1 MTFFGLKMQY
11 FEEIDKKIKEL
22 NFQQHV
28 WVPTVKNNQTY
39 QYNTVQ
45 CTVKKIIPIRDVG

>member
-39 QYNTVQ
+39 QYSTVQ
-45 CTVKKIIPIRDVG
+45 CIVKKIIPIRDVG